1 MPVLSSNKKNEALYL
16 THSKYFYQWIGGL
29 PFAPQVYWNVVT
41 DDDVIPVVTHGYKNE
56 KSAQRQ
62 IKSYISNIKEFRLIH
77 VETEEECDIEN
88 MRRIYQ
94 IRNLIGNYEDS
105 L

>member
-16 THSKYFYQWIGGL
+16 THSKYFYQCIGGL

-56 KSAQRQ
+56 KSVQRQ

-77 VETEEECDIEN
+77 VETEEEYHIEK
-88 MRRIYQ
+88 IKSIQQ
-94 IRNLIGNYEDS
+94 IRRVFYEES
-105 L
+105 V